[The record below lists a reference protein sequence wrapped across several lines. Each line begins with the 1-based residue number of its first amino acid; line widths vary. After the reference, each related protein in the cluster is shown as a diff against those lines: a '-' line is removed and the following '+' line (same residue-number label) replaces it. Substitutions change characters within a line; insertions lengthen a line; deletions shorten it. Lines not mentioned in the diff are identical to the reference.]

1 MATQIRAMTADDWEG
16 VASIYAKVIASG
28 EVTFEV
34 EVPSWKKFDSTKI
47 AAPRLVAVT
56 EEGKIAGVAVA
67 SQASPRA
74 AYAGVIEHSI
84 YLSSAHHGQGIGKQ
98 LLQAFIDAAEDAGY
112 TTIQGIIF
120 PENSSSLALHEKFG
134 FRIVGKRE
142 KIALTKFGPNAGT
155 WRDTILIERRSKQNG
170 I

>member
-1 MATQIRAMTADDWEG
+1 MAIQIRSMTKDDWEG
-16 VASIYAKVIASG
+16 VSAIYAEVIASG

-34 EVPSWKKFDSTKI
+34 EVPSWEKFESTKVST
-47 AAPRLVAVT
+47 PRLVAVT
-56 EEGKIAGVAVA
+56 GEDEIAGVAVA

-84 YLSSAHHGQGIGKQ
+84 YLSATHHGQGIGNQ
-98 LLQAFIDAAEDAGY
+98 LLQAFIDAADDAGY
-112 TTIQGIIF
+112 TTIQGIVF
-120 PENSSSLALHEKFG
+120 PENLSSLALHEKFG

-142 KIALTKFGPNAGT
+142 KIALTKLGPNAGT

-170 I
+170 M